1 MDLALRASHYVD
13 PVTFELRRDVLLL
26 IDKGR
31 VVETILGAE
40 VSGGLTGLAKESL
53 DYEAALVLPGFVN
66 AHCHLD
72 LSHLAGQ
79 LPSGLGFT
87 EWIDCIIEGRKVPH
101 SQIQAAIDG
110 ACDQLLA
117 TGTTSVIDISVDG
130 SSYAA
135 LTRRG
140 ISGAVCLEVLGI
152 DPEKATAAMERADA
166 VIRSIE
172 GEAEKFYAGSVG
184 APSKAKLTLGFSPHA
199 PYSTSGELY
208 QQAFGRAAG
217 EGRVFTT
224 HVAETLDEQQFF
236 RIAQGPIRDF
246 YERRKIPLAGFTGF
260 DQSPVTELLWEW
272 FAPWLSVEQA
282 NSRVVLVHCNYPQSP
297 DLDHL
302 ARFKPSVVYC
312 PRSHAYFNHE
322 TYPLGE
328 LHATGANLC
337 LGTDSLASNRSLNM
351 LDELRQAKAS
361 HPAFSTA
368 ELFKMA
374 TINGRR
380 ALDIGA
386 DCADLVVLGLP
397 AELKPHAP
405 LQETLDS
412 VLAQRAPIYA
422 VIQRG
427 QVAAR
432 AI

>member
-79 LPSGLGFT
+79 LPSGLAFT

-130 SSYAA
+130 SSFAA

-184 APSKAKLTLGFSPHA
+184 APSKAQLRSGFRPMRPIQLPASSINRP
-199 PYSTSGELY
+199 L
-208 QQAFGRAAG
+208 
-217 EGRVFTT
+217 
-224 HVAETLDEQQFF
+224 VA
-236 RIAQGPIRDF
+236 
-246 YERRKIPLAGFTGF
+246 
-260 DQSPVTELLWEW
+260 
-272 FAPWLSVEQA
+272 
-282 NSRVVLVHCNYPQSP
+282 
-297 DLDHL
+297 
-302 ARFKPSVVYC
+302 
-312 PRSHAYFNHE
+312 
-322 TYPLGE
+322 
-328 LHATGANLC
+328 
-337 LGTDSLASNRSLNM
+337 
-351 LDELRQAKAS
+351 RQAKAASSRRMWLKRLMSSSSFAS
-361 HPAFSTA
+361 HRDPS
-368 ELFKMA
+368 A
-374 TINGRR
+374 TSMSGARSR
-380 ALDIGA
+380 WLALRVSIKALSRSCSGS
-386 DCADLVVLGLP
+386 GLRP
-397 AELKPHAP
+397 GSLSSR
-405 LQETLDS
+405 LT
-412 VLAQRAPIYA
+412 
-422 VIQRG
+422 RG
-427 QVAAR
+427 
-432 AI
+432 